1 MRFQAGIIGIFR
13 QSPQSRLDLRLQ
25 RGVFPDQAAESP
37 LKLGRE
43 NKLGHGSF
51 ALSQAGDEAFRRL
64 TFEFAGAEGFDGA
77 LGLRRRFLPPRFDT
91 TLAQQTFE
99 YFPFVLRQRFGFGQD
114 AI

>member
-25 RGVFPDQAAESP
+25 RGVFPNEAAERP
-37 LKLGRE
+37 IKLGRG
-43 NKLGHGSF
+43 NKLGHGSLAF
-51 ALSQAGDEAFRRL
+51 AQAGEEAFGRL
-64 TFEFAGAEGFDGA
+64 TLEFAGAKSPDGA
-77 LGLRRRFLPPRFDT
+77 PGLRRRFLPPCFDT

-99 YFPFVLRQRFGFGQD
+99 YLLLLRRQRFGFGQD